1 MTVLLLAAQGARL
14 DSGDRIDDLLFLCVA
29 VVFVIAIL
37 IIGGVIADN
46 APRIYAAFVAR
57 MEARDATS
65 RKNREA
71 DERLAKR
78 YGVESLDTPGA
89 VGRHFHGTE

>member
-1 MTVLLLAAQGARL
+1 MTALLFAARP
-14 DSGDRIDDLLFLCVA
+14 DRIDDLLFLCVA
-29 VVFVIAIL
+29 VVFVVAIL

-46 APRIYAAFVAR
+46 APRVYAALVAR
-57 MEARDATS
+57 MEARDAAR

-71 DERLAKR
+71 EELLAKR
-78 YGVESLDTPGA
+78 YRVKSLDTPGA